1 MGFFDG
7 EVVLEKEK
15 KKELS
20 HLLLFSGATDPK
32 ICWNTSR
39 NVKEWSKPHGNG
51 GNRGTLLSKMVAAT
65 QPQQILTIMKYG
77 ANATSYPNTLIFIK
91 KSLRSNISNIF

>member
-39 NVKEWSKPHGNG
+39 NVKE
-51 GNRGTLLSKMVAAT
+51 
-65 QPQQILTIMKYG
+65 
-77 ANATSYPNTLIFIK
+77 
-91 KSLRSNISNIF
+91 

>member
-32 ICWNTSR
+32 ICWNPSR
-39 NVKEWSKPHGNG
+39 NVKE
-51 GNRGTLLSKMVAAT
+51 
-65 QPQQILTIMKYG
+65 
-77 ANATSYPNTLIFIK
+77 
-91 KSLRSNISNIF
+91 